1 MIERTT
7 IVKLSTLVV
16 AMSTALLYSGVA
28 RGWQPPQESGE
39 EWEVSGTVIDEKGVA
54 RKALVLMSGPQAIR
68 PSRTDGQGRYSFK
81 GQGPG
86 LYSVRVQKEDNSS
99 EPKSRSLTLVKGT
112 HLNGIDFR
120 IPKGGVISGRVLDE
134 RGQPVEG
141 AIVAAM
147 VKSAR
152 FEPRLQEK
160 GGDRTN
166 DLGEY
171 RIRHLPDGI
180 YFVAVRPLPSPVRKR
195 PATSAGT
202 PQKSY
207 PPLTFYP
214 AGRTLESASAVEVRS
229 GEERQGIDLAL
240 ERLATRCVSLKID
253 GAVADPSR
261 PSAAYLTMREWV
273 GIAGPTAAEGALTA
287 GEGYEICGLAPGEY
301 RIQVSSYTKSPIK
314 GIGYGGAVALVGKR
328 DVDLGAV
335 VILPARDLR
344 GTVSIKDLRPGDPVP
359 PGMQIRLLLRGRGLM
374 ASDTLTG
381 TVPSSGAFA
390 MDHVYVDD
398 YGLRVEG
405 LPDGYYVISA
415 SQEGRSV
422 MDGGLRPGNGDLQI
436 TLGADGGAVRGRV
449 LAEKAEVVPDATVFL
464 IPKGGGT
471 PMVAQSD
478 QNGAYQFA
486 SGVPVGEYRLV
497 ALSGLYEQER
507 RDPEAATKFSSKAID
522 VSLGS
527 KASRN
532 VDLKVQS
539 AR

>member
-1 MIERTT
+1 MER
-7 IVKLSTLVV
+7 ISIGKRPAVFA
-16 AMSTALLYSGVA
+16 AMSAVLLCSGLA
-28 RGWQPPQESGE
+28 RGWQPPQESKE
-39 EWEVSGTVIDEKGVA
+39 EWEVSGTVTDEKGVA
-54 RKALVLMSGPQAIR
+54 RKAIVIMSGPQVIR

-81 GQGPG
+81 GQVPG
-86 LYSVRVQKEDNSS
+86 LYSVRVQKEDDSS
-99 EPKSRSLTLVKGT
+99 EPKSRSLTLVNGLR
-112 HLNGIDFR
+112 LNGIDFR

-134 RGQPVEG
+134 RRQPVEG
-141 AIVAAM
+141 VIVAAM
-147 VKSAR
+147 VKSVRFGPR
-152 FEPRLQEK
+152 FEEK

-171 RIRHLPDGI
+171 RIPYLPDGI
-180 YFVAVRPLPSPVRKR
+180 YFVAVRPKPSPVRKR
-195 PATSAGT
+195 PATSAKT
-202 PQKSY
+202 QQKSY

-240 ERLATRCVSLKID
+240 ERLPMRCVGLKID
-253 GAVADPSR
+253 GAVADPSK

-273 GIAGPTAAEGALTA
+273 GIAGPTAAEGALSA
-287 GEGYEICGLAPGEY
+287 GEDYEICGLAAGEY
-301 RIQVSSYTKSPIK
+301 RIQVSTYTKSPIK
-314 GIGYGGAVALVGKR
+314 GIGYGGAVALVGKQ
-328 DVDLGAV
+328 DVDLGTV

-344 GTVSIKDLRPGDPVP
+344 GTVSVKDHRPGDPVP

-374 ASDTLTG
+374 ASDTLNG
-381 TVPSSGAFA
+381 AVQSSGSFA

-398 YGLRVEG
+398 YGLRVDG
-405 LPDGYYVISA
+405 LSEGYYVISA

-422 MDGGLRPGNGDLQI
+422 IDGGLRPGNGDLQI
-436 TLGADGGAVRGRV
+436 TLGVDGGAVRGRV
-449 LAEKAEVVPDATVFL
+449 LAENAEVVPDATVFL

-507 RDPEAATKFSSKAID
+507 RDPDAVAKFSSKGID
-522 VSLGS
+522 VSFGS
-527 KASRN
+527 QASRN
-532 VDLKVQS
+532 IDLKVQS